1 MWRDDDDRTISRPLD
16 RSREAQERRRLR
28 RRAQERHQ
36 KKKTEDWRR
45 TTPGEKQALAE
56 GYRQRRRTEQEGEE
70 EGQRTKDREALRTGN
85 WFQREREKIGRDER
99 ARERTRETTQRTEGR
114 RKKRSVFGDSPVRSA
129 YEDAHRER
137 GESDHPGGGEE
148 AARKELRQAYSEFS
162 YKHGEG
168 PVAER
173 PESRRGDRRY
183 YETKAAIE
191 GARARREV
199 RRRYGRGGRRSR
211 KRRGGRTKRRKGR
224 RRRCPKTGK
233 PICYCKPKRKSRRGG
248 RRTRRR

>member
-1 MWRDDDDRTISRPLD
+1 MWRDDDDDGTISRPLD

-36 KKKTEDWRR
+36 KKKTEGWRR

-99 ARERTRETTQRTEGR
+99 VRERTRETTQRTEGR

-129 YEDAHRER
+129 GREF
-137 GESDHPGGGEE
+137 
-148 AARKELRQAYSEFS
+148 LRRTPKQVEQSQAYSEFS

-173 PESRRGDRRY
+173 PESRRGDRQY

-199 RRRYGRGGRRSR
+199 RRRYGRGGRKSR
-211 KRRGGRTKRRKGR
+211 KRRKGRTKRRKGR

>member
-1 MWRDDDDRTISRPLD
+1 MWRDDDDDRTISRPLD

-28 RRAQERHQ
+28 RRAQEQHQ
-36 KKKTEDWRR
+36 KKKTEGWRR

-56 GYRQRRRTEQEGEE
+56 GYRQRLETEQEGEE

-99 ARERTRETTQRTEGR
+99 VRERTRETTQRTEGR
-114 RKKRSVFGDSPVRSA
+114 RKKRSVFGERTDRGEYADSS
-129 YEDAHRER
+129 RER
-137 GESDHPGGGEE
+137 RRRTPKQVEQS
-148 AARKELRQAYSEFS
+148 QAYSEFS

-173 PESRRGDRRY
+173 PESRRGDRQY
-183 YETKAAIE
+183 YETKAAIR
-191 GARARREV
+191 GARTRRKV
-199 RRRYGRGGRRSR
+199 RDRYGRGGRRSR